1 MRIRANRYKHSIFS
15 CVIFGSCSIVMLFA
29 SVTRPPSDAGHSIA
43 GDGGETQKGAVPA
56 PPAPV
61 SSRYRQFCASCHGV
75 DGQGFGSSAYDEK
88 RGEFV
93 GDLHDH
99 QPANLTCPG
108 IGLSSNE
115 ELEAIVRG
123 GISCKTHGQVMP
135 AFPNLTAEQFTEI
148 AEQVRTFANQ
158 HLEHDPGEHK

>member
-1 MRIRANRYKHSIFS
+1 MRIRANRYKRSILS
-15 CVIFGSCSIVMLFA
+15 CVILCTCSIVMLYA
-29 SVTRPPSDAGHSIA
+29 SVPRPPTDAGHSIPDKA
-43 GDGGETQKGAVPA
+43 GEAEKGAAPA
-56 PPAPV
+56 PPTPV
-61 SSRYRQFCASCHGV
+61 SARYKQFCASCHGV

-115 ELEAIVRG
+115 ELEMIVRG

-158 HLEHDPGEHK
+158 HLEHEPEEHK